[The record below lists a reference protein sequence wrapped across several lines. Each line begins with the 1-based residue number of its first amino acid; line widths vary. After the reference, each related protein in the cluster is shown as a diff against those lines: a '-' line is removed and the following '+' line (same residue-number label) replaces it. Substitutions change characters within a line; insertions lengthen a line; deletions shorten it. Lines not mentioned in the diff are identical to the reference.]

1 MLSIELQLISCMPNP
16 RSGNQKPRSTHVS
29 CFLTS
34 NEKIFVWPPGGE
46 IFPKWR
52 YDQLQP
58 ATTTTTSTKSA
69 AAVSSDFYS
78 TEEQTDASAIARA
91 AMAAGDAARAG
102 VQPSL
107 PTAANET
114 MNLLRSEWI
123 ALHGMEEGFVS
134 GG

>member
-1 MLSIELQLISCMPNP
+1 MPMFVTGVNDWP
-16 RSGNQKPRSTHVS
+16 PSANE
-29 CFLTS
+29 TS
-34 NEKIFVWPPGGE
+34 YGHRENEKIFVWPPGGE

-58 ATTTTTSTKSA
+58 ATTTTTTTKSA
-69 AAVSSDFYS
+69 AAASSDFYS
-78 TEEQTDASAIARA
+78 KEEQTDASAIARA